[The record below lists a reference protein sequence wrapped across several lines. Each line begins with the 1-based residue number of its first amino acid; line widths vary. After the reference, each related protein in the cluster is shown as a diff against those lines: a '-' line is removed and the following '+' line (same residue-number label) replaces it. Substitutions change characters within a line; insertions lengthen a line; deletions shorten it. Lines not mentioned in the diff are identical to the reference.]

1 MKIESLTMHIFFLQI
16 LIRSSEVGRDE
27 NELPICIKTFYFVAE
42 FSIKKCDSLL
52 KKCEGGTGALY
63 MEFAWIFSS
72 SKLLEKI
79 LSLVIRSTLVIDL
92 RPNSIFPPM

>member
-1 MKIESLTMHIFFLQI
+1 MFSMKIESLTMHIFFLQI

-52 KKCEGGTGALY
+52 KNVKVELGLCTWSLHG
-63 MEFAWIFSS
+63 FSRH
-72 SKLLEKI
+72 
-79 LSLVIRSTLVIDL
+79 LS
-92 RPNSIFPPM
+92 